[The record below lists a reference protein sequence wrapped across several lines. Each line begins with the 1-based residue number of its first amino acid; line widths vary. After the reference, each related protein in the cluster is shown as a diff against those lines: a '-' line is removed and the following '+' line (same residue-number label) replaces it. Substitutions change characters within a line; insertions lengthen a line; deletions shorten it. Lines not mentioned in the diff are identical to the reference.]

1 MIKWKNVDFS
11 TKGIIVENKPT
22 ISKAEKN
29 IEKYEVPYRN
39 GFLSV
44 DNGTYNS
51 FIVSLSCH
59 AKDTANFDEIK
70 EFLDGYGTL
79 SFDGQRE
86 YTAIIKNAISF
97 EVVQMFKK
105 FPVQFEVNPIAYDI
119 VPTTFDGTGILT
131 ITGATYTIE
140 PTITLVANGDISVT
154 INNNTFYLNN
164 ADGTYIL
171 DCHNKVITK
180 NNVNASSIMS
190 GNFPTLHNG
199 TNTISTTGSVTIS
212 TEYKKAYL

>member
-119 VPTTFDGTGILT
+119 TATTFSGTGTLT
-131 ITGATYTIE
+131 ISGASTKMY
-140 PTITLVANGDISVT
+140 PKITLVATGDVSVT
-154 INNNTFYLNN
+154 INNNTFYLDD

-171 DCHNKVITK
+171 DCGNKVITK
-180 NNVNASSIMS
+180 NGLNASPIML
-190 GNFPTLHNG
+190 GDFPYLVNG
-199 TNTISTTGSVTIS
+199 ENTISTSGTITIS
-212 TEYKKAYL
+212 IEYKKAYL